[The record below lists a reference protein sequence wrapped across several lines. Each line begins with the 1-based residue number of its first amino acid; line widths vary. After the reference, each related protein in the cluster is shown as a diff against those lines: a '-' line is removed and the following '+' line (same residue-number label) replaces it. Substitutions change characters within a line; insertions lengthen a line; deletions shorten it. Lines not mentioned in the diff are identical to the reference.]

1 MPNPMTYSTYAFE
14 DVNCV
19 ISHPSVGSFSFN
31 GAGTGSITVAKAND
45 MSSHDVASDG
55 SVMTSKIR
63 AGNGTVTLAV
73 QQTSAGA
80 AFLKKLNAYV
90 DNAHSSE
97 FTRTVITIVSKE
109 QGVNITCTGVSPQ
122 KSPDQGFQQAGQ
134 QVSFAYLAQKITGM

>member
-1 MPNPMTYSTYAFE
+1 MANPITYSTYAFE

-19 ISHPSVGSFSFN
+19 VSHPSVGSFSFN
-31 GAGTGSITVAKAND
+31 GKGLGNVTVAKAND
-45 MSSHDVASDG
+45 MSSHDVAADG
-55 SVMTSKIR
+55 SVMTNKIR
-63 AGNGTVTLAV
+63 VGNGTVTIAV

-80 AFLKKLNAYV
+80 NFLKKLNAYV

-97 FTRTVITIVSKE
+97 FTRTVVTITAKE

-134 QVSFAYLAQKITGM
+134 QVSFAYLAAKITGM

>member
-19 ISHPSVGSFSFN
+19 VSHPSVGSFSFN

-45 MSSHDVASDG
+45 MSSQDVAADG
-55 SVMTSKIR
+55 SVMTNKIR
-63 AGNGTVTLAV
+63 AGNGTVTIAA

-80 AFLKKLNAYV
+80 AFLKKLNTYV

-97 FTRTVITIVSKE
+97 FTKTVITIVSRE
-109 QGVNITCTGVSPQ
+109 QGVNITCIGVSPQ
-122 KSPDQGFQQAGQ
+122 KAPDGQYQQTGQ
-134 QVSFAYLAQKITGM
+134 QVSYAYLAQKITGI